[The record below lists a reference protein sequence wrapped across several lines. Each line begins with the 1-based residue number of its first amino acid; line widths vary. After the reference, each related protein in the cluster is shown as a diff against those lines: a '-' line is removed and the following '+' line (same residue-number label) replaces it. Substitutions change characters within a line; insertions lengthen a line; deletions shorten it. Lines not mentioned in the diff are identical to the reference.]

1 MSVRPSTPPPERR
14 PRPGGALRRAVALT
28 AGAVLVWTG
37 GTVALAPAAAA
48 GTVTPTVHCSL
59 PAGQGEATGPQ
70 QMSVDLS
77 PSIVDPGGKVHAKV
91 SLGPSPAT
99 SGLSL
104 NDVPT
109 TPSIDLA
116 MSGGATGTVTVTGPQ
131 INLNIPSGKPIEIP
145 PYEGDFLLPAN
156 ASGPITFTPVRNLTR
171 TKVLGSTYETPC
183 DVVSGG
189 GSVGTVTAE
198 GTAGHP
204 ATLNAPATA
213 VRPSTAV
220 ALTGSLWTAGATPV
234 PSLCAADGG
243 GCDPGKFASSTLAIS
258 SSGELTGAAVL
269 AAAGTVPDGS
279 YLVKVGDGTKEAT
292 APLTVKAFVPAGP
305 RSVVLSRA
313 AAPLGSVIQVTGSNY
328 FQDRWVNTVALD
340 ASGATL
346 DDTAVYTK
354 STSDGTFRAEFTVS
368 DPAIAAIQVDE
379 GNDPATV
386 LTTPFTVTDASA
398 TLDAGAAKVRPG
410 GTIAVSGGDWPSG
423 TTPTAALCGADGGSC
438 DSARITG
445 STLRIGADG
454 TLSGTVTVASSTP
467 RGDYSL
473 QVTAG
478 VAQTRT
484 ALTVAPSFIVLTP
497 SSGPRGTSVTVVG
510 QGFAKVATV
519 SIVGLRAD
527 GSQTSDAAKTKVV
540 GLDGAFSQTFKV
552 NAADTVALRVREV
565 LVNPRTETAAF
576 TVQDGTVPAGPAF
589 ALSPPEGPPGTA
601 VQVTGRGFAPVAT
614 VSVTGRTADG
624 KQTSDGYVTRIVGL
638 DGTFALVF
646 TVRDP
651 ATRSIRACE
660 VLVNGKIVQQSF
672 AVT

>member
-1 MSVRPSTPPPERR
+1 M
-14 PRPGGALRRAVALT
+14 ALT

-37 GTVALAPAAAA
+37 GTVALAPVAEA

-91 SLGPSPAT
+91 TLGPSPAT

-104 NDVPT
+104 SDVPT
-109 TPSIDLA
+109 TPSIDFA

-131 INLNIPSGKPIEIP
+131 VNLDIPSGKPIEIP
-145 PYEGDFLLPAN
+145 PYEGDFLIPAN
-156 ASGPITFTPVRNLTR
+156 ASGPITFTPIRNLTR

-189 GSVGTVTAE
+189 GSIGTVTAE

-204 ATLNAPATA
+204 PTLTAPTTA

-220 ALTGSLWTAGATPV
+220 ALSGSLWTAGATPV
-234 PSLCAADGG
+234 PSLCSADGG
-243 GCDPGKFASSTLAIS
+243 GCDTGKFASSTLAIS
-258 SSGELTGAAVL
+258 ASGELTGNAVL
-269 AAAGTVPDGS
+269 AAAGAVPDGS

-292 APLTVKAFVPAGP
+292 APLTVKAFTPTGP
-305 RSVVLSRA
+305 RAIALSRSG
-313 AAPLGSVIQVTGSNY
+313 APVGSVISVTGSNY
-328 FQDRWVNTVALD
+328 LQDRWINTVGLD

-346 DDTAVYTK
+346 DDTAVYVK
-354 STSDGTFRAEFTVS
+354 STPDGTFSAEFTVS

-398 TLDAGAAKVRPG
+398 TLSAGAAKVKPG
-410 GTIAVSGGDWPSG
+410 GTIALTGGDWPSG
-423 TTPTAALCGADGGSC
+423 ATPTVALCNADGSSC
-438 DSARITG
+438 DSARISG

-454 TLSGTVTVASSTP
+454 TLAGTVTVAGSTP
-467 RGDYSL
+467 RAVYAL
-473 QVTAG
+473 QVAAG
-478 VAQTRT
+478 GAQ
-484 ALTVAPSFIVLTP
+484 ALTPLTVSPFFVVLTP
-497 SSGPRGTSVTVVG
+497 SAGPKGTTVTVIG

-527 GSQTSDAAKTKVV
+527 GSQTSDPAKTKVV
-540 GLDGAFSQTFKV
+540 GLDGAFSQSFKV
-552 NAADTVALRVREV
+552 NAADTVAIRVREV

-576 TVQDGTVPAGPAF
+576 TVQDGTVPAGPSF
-589 ALSPPEGPPGTA
+589 ALSPPEGPVGTA

-624 KQTSDGYVTRIVGL
+624 KQTADPYVTRVIGL

-651 ATRSIRACE
+651 ATKSIRACE

-672 AVT
+672 TVS